1 MVLHCNYIK
10 AIIMS
15 EEKKLYIDL
24 NDKDA
29 LEQASANVDSYD
41 GVMNANSSYR
51 RSYLD
56 IEDGISVRTSY
67 RKGDYYRF
75 RAGEQPPTLEKEIIE
90 RCMNAYEKVG
100 IIKNVIDLMGD
111 FGSQGISLVHT
122 DKNAQKFYRRWW
134 EEVCGSERSERFLNT
149 LFRCGNVVIKR
160 RYAKLNKATQKKM
173 TRGDDDVIIT
183 KENISRRRIPFVY
196 DFLNPI
202 NIDVVGGKT
211 ALFTGNKKYRMKLS
225 SHIKKSYEAKEI
237 PINELS
243 DEIQKAF
250 KNGDDHIDLNSEDLM
265 VYHYKKDDWQLWS
278 HPMINSILDDITM
291 LEKMKLADMSA
302 LDGAIS
308 SIRLWRLGDF
318 EHKVLPTKAAIDK
331 LRNILASNV
340 GGGTMDMVWGPEL
353 DFKESNTQI
362 YKFLGTEKYQPVLN
376 SIYAGLGIPPTLTG
390 LAGNGG
396 GYTNNFISLKTL
408 TERLEYGR
416 NLLEKF
422 WNTEIRKVQKAMG
435 FAKPAKIRF
444 DHMILSDEA
453 AEKSLLVQLADRDV
467 ISTETIRERFGE
479 INDIE
484 ESRIKSEGRNRKS
497 NRVPPKAGP
506 YHNSHISDDYKKI
519 ALNKDQITIDQVTDL
534 QPRPVEP
541 VETAPNLQE
550 SKPNTSE
557 RPDGGRP
564 KNSFDTQPRKQKV
577 VKPLTGP
584 SSANVLIWATN
595 AQKEI
600 SELLQPALLAHYG
613 KSNVRKL
620 TKQEAEE
627 LELSKFV
634 VLSNIK
640 PFTNITENII
650 FDILKTKAKVDT
662 DILIQVEQFVKGFV
676 DKNSKT
682 PSVDEMRQIYC
693 LSYSYAKSPLE

>member
-122 DKNAQKFYRRWW
+122 DKNTQKFYRRWW

-202 NIDVVGGKT
+202 NIDIVGGRT

-353 DFKESNTQI
+353 DFKESNSQI

-422 WNTEIRKVQKAMG
+422 WNIEIRKVQKAMG

-506 YHNSHISDDYKKI
+506 YHNSHISDDYNKI

-584 SSANVLIWATN
+584 SSANVLLWATN

-634 VLSNIK
+634 VLSNIT
-640 PFTNITENII
+640 PFTNINENII

>member
-1 MVLHCNYIK
+1 
-10 AIIMS
+10 MS

-422 WNTEIRKVQKAMG
+422 WNIEIRKVQKAMG

>member
-1 MVLHCNYIK
+1 
-10 AIIMS
+10 MS

-243 DEIQKAF
+243 DEIKKAF

>member
-1 MVLHCNYIK
+1 
-10 AIIMS
+10 MS

-122 DKNAQKFYRRWW
+122 DKNTQKFYRRWW

-202 NIDVVGGKT
+202 NIDIVGGRT

-243 DEIQKAF
+243 DEVQKAF

-353 DFKESNTQI
+353 DFKESNSQI

-422 WNTEIRKVQKAMG
+422 WNIEIRKVQKAMG

-506 YHNSHISDDYKKI
+506 YHNSHISDDYNKI

-584 SSANVLIWATN
+584 SSANVLLWATN

-634 VLSNIK
+634 VLSNIT
-640 PFTNITENII
+640 PFTNINENII

>member
-1 MVLHCNYIK
+1 
-10 AIIMS
+10 MS

-506 YHNSHISDDYKKI
+506 YHNSHISDDYNKI

>member
-1 MVLHCNYIK
+1 
-10 AIIMS
+10 MS

-243 DEIQKAF
+243 DEIKKAF

-422 WNTEIRKVQKAMG
+422 WNIEIRKVQKAMG

-506 YHNSHISDDYKKI
+506 YHNSHISDDYNKI

>member
-1 MVLHCNYIK
+1 
-10 AIIMS
+10 MS

-196 DFLNPI
+196 DFLNPL

-250 KNGDDHIDLNSEDLM
+250 KNGDSHIDLNSEDLM

-308 SIRLWRLGDF
+308 NIRLWRLGDF

-534 QPRPVEP
+534 QPTPVEP
-541 VETAPNLQE
+541 VETAPNPQE

>member
-1 MVLHCNYIK
+1 
-10 AIIMS
+10 MS

-29 LEQASANVDSYD
+29 LDQASANVDSYD
-41 GVMNANSSYR
+41 GVMNTSGSYR

-100 IIKNVIDLMGD
+100 IIKNVVDLMGD

-134 EEVCGSERSERFLNT
+134 EEVSGSERSERFLNT

-173 TRGDDDVIIT
+173 TRGEDDVIIT

-202 NIDVVGGKT
+202 NIDVVGGRS
-211 ALFTGNKKYRMKLS
+211 ALFTGNKKYKMKLS
-225 SHIKKSYEAKEI
+225 TYIKKSYEAKEI
-237 PINELS
+237 PINQLS
-243 DEIQKAF
+243 DEIQKALRD
-250 KNGDDHIDLNSEDLM
+250 GHSHIDLNSDDLM
-265 VYHYKKDDWQLWS
+265 VYHYKKDDWQLWA

-308 SIRLWRLGDF
+308 NIRLWRLGDF
-318 EHKVLPTKAAIDK
+318 DNKVLPTKAAIDK

-340 GGGTMDMVWGPEL
+340 GGGTMDLVWGPEL

-362 YKFLGTEKYQPVLN
+362 FKFLGTEKYQPVLN

-396 GYTNNFISLKTL
+396 GYTNNFVSLKTL
-408 TERLEYGR
+408 IERLEYGR
-416 NLLEKF
+416 NLLQKF
-422 WNTEIRKVQKAMG
+422 WNIEIRKVQKAMG
-435 FAKPAKIRF
+435 FAKPAKIHF
-444 DHMILSDEA
+444 DHMVLSDES
-453 AEKSLLVQLADRDV
+453 AEKSLLVQLADRDL

-479 INDIE
+479 IDDIE
-484 ESRIKSEGRNRKS
+484 DARIKAERRTRKS
-497 NRVPPKAGP
+497 NKVPPKAGP

-534 QPRPVEP
+534 QPKPEEP
-541 VETAPNLQE
+541 APSIPEPRIQE
-550 SKPNTSE
+550 ENPNTSE

-564 KNSFDTQPRKQKV
+564 KNAFDTQPRKQKV

-584 SSANVLIWATN
+584 STANVLIWATS

-600 SELLQPALLAHYG
+600 TDLLQPALLAHYG

-620 TKQEAEE
+620 TKQKAEE

-634 VLSNIK
+634 VLSNLK
-640 PFTNITENII
+640 PFTEINEDII
-650 FDILKTKAKVDT
+650 FDILKTNAKVDT
-662 DILIQVEQFVKGFV
+662 HILSQVEQFVKDFV

-693 LSYSYAKSPLE
+693 LSYSYVKSPLE

>member
-1 MVLHCNYIK
+1 
-10 AIIMS
+10 MS

-250 KNGDDHIDLNSEDLM
+250 KNGDTHIDLNSEDLM

-308 SIRLWRLGDF
+308 NIRLWRLGDF

-534 QPRPVEP
+534 QPTPVEPVEP

>member
-1 MVLHCNYIK
+1 
-10 AIIMS
+10 MS

-243 DEIQKAF
+243 DEIKKAF

-534 QPRPVEP
+534 QPTPVEPVEP

>member
-1 MVLHCNYIK
+1 
-10 AIIMS
+10 MS

-534 QPRPVEP
+534 QPTPVEP

>member
-10 AIIMS
+10 ATIMS

-122 DKNAQKFYRRWW
+122 DKNTQKFYRRWW

-202 NIDVVGGKT
+202 NIDIVGGRT

-353 DFKESNTQI
+353 DFKESNSQI

-422 WNTEIRKVQKAMG
+422 WNIEIRKVQKAMG

-506 YHNSHISDDYKKI
+506 YHNSHISDDYNKI

-584 SSANVLIWATN
+584 SSANVLLWATN

-662 DILIQVEQFVKGFV
+662 DILMQVEQFVKGFV